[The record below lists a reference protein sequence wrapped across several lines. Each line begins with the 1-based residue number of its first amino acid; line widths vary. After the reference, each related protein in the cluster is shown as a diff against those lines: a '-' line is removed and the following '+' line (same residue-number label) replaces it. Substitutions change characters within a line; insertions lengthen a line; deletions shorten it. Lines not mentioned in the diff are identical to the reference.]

1 MNSRNKEIL
10 VEKNSSNLV
19 VFNEVQLILA
29 EKRTALAALRTGIAV
44 FALPMSLLGLLITTS
59 KYYVI
64 SDVLVFLIP
73 LLILCGILSIL
84 GAYLIIRSLKRI
96 SRYDHII
103 VKLKRS
109 HPILREIIDEID
121 FNAEIK

>member
-1 MNSRNKEIL
+1 MDSGSNEIYRGRD
-10 VEKNSSNLV
+10 SSNLV

-64 SDVLVFLIP
+64 SDVLIFLIP
-73 LLILCGILSIL
+73 LLILCGVLSVL
-84 GAYLIIRSLKRI
+84 GAYLIVRSLKRI

-103 VKLKRS
+103 VRLKRS
-109 HPILREIIDEID
+109 HPILKDIIDETD
-121 FNAEIK
+121 FHIK